1 MKRRPINSQDM
12 ALAWI
17 EEPEVIRHERALDEL
32 LWAILVYLVDP
43 HAVVTVGEPRDK
55 EIEHGN

>member
-1 MKRRPINSQDM
+1 VKRRLINSQDM
-12 ALAWI
+12 TLAWI
-17 EEPEVIRHERALDEL
+17 EVIRHERALDEL